1 MVSKSGVK
9 GKIKLSSKKLSKY
22 KSKLILLQ
30 HLNKRSCALLPFLS
44 DESLHTL
51 GEFVF
56 NIILQR
62 VDLNTKQ
69 EKKIKQILN
78 KDKDFYVKLI
88 SSKNKKPITYFRQ
101 RLKSEPQIGNGIL
114 SLVGT
119 LAPLIASLF
128 SRR

>member
-9 GKIKLSSKKLSKY
+9 GKIKLNSKKLSKY

-69 EKKIKQILN
+69 EKKIKKILN

-128 SRR
+128 SQR

>member
-9 GKIKLSSKKLSKY
+9 GKIKLNSKKLSKY

-62 VDLNTKQ
+62 VDLNTKK
-69 EKKIKQILN
+69 EKKIKKILN

>member
-9 GKIKLSSKKLSKY
+9 GKIKLNSKKLSKY

-69 EKKIKQILN
+69 EKKIIKILN

>member
-9 GKIKLSSKKLSKY
+9 GKIKLNSKKLSKY

-62 VDLNTKQ
+62 VDLNTRQ
-69 EKKIKQILN
+69 EKKIKKILN

>member
-9 GKIKLSSKKLSKY
+9 GQIKLNSKKLSKY

-69 EKKIKQILN
+69 EKKIKKILN

>member
-9 GKIKLSSKKLSKY
+9 GKIKLNSKKLSKY

-44 DESLHTL
+44 DESLYTL

-69 EKKIKQILN
+69 EKKIKKILN

>member
-9 GKIKLSSKKLSKY
+9 GKIKLNSKKLSKY

-30 HLNKRSCALLPFLS
+30 HLNKRNCALLPFLS

-69 EKKIKQILN
+69 EKKIKKILN

>member
-9 GKIKLSSKKLSKY
+9 GKIKLNSKKLSKY

-69 EKKIKQILN
+69 EKKIKKILN
-78 KDKDFYVKLI
+78 EDKDFYVKLI

>member
-9 GKIKLSSKKLSKY
+9 GKIKLNSKKLSKY

-30 HLNKRSCALLPFLS
+30 HLNKRSCALFPFLS

-69 EKKIKQILN
+69 EKKIKKILN
-78 KDKDFYVKLI
+78 KDKDFM
-88 SSKNKKPITYFRQ
+88 SN
-101 RLKSEPQIGNGIL
+101 
-114 SLVGT
+114 
-119 LAPLIASLF
+119 
-128 SRR
+128 

>member
-1 MVSKSGVK
+1 MANA
-9 GKIKLSSKKLSKY
+9 
-22 KSKLILLQ
+22 ILNF
-30 HLNKRSCALLPFLS
+30 HFDYLNTS
-44 DESLHTL
+44 
-51 GEFVF
+51 
-56 NIILQR
+56 
-62 VDLNTKQ
+62 LNTKQ
-69 EKKIKQILN
+69 EKKIKKILN

>member
-9 GKIKLSSKKLSKY
+9 GKIKLNSKKLSKY

-51 GEFVF
+51 GKFVF

-69 EKKIKQILN
+69 EKKIKKILN

-119 LAPLIASLF
+119 LAPIIASLF

>member
-9 GKIKLSSKKLSKY
+9 GKIKLNSKKLSKY

-69 EKKIKQILN
+69 EKKIKKILN

-128 SRR
+128 SRK

>member
-9 GKIKLSSKKLSKY
+9 GKIKLNSKKLSKY

-69 EKKIKQILN
+69 EKKIKKILN

-119 LAPLIASLF
+119 LAPIIASLF